1 MEKYRYLKEYSH
13 GQLIGEYHNTKSSDW
28 RKLRAIHK
36 QLKKYKNGVPLI
48 ERIPMKQ
55 ITLVATVVISA
66 IVSLIISLITIK
78 LS

>member
-1 MEKYRYLKEYSH
+1 MEKYCYLEEYSH

-66 IVSLIISLITIK
+66 IVSLIISLITTK